1 MTALAQ
7 TDTAWSQAGF
17 APVCALQVFGMRRSG
32 NHAIIDWIM
41 RNAPEGASGG
51 VFYNNC
57 KFGKNPVRQYGS
69 MDIYG
74 AELDLLDHRAK
85 TDVNRIAQA
94 GDAPMVVVSYED
106 RMPQPAGQPQKAS
119 HGMQDADF
127 TRQVI
132 IYRSFLNWSASL
144 LAKIKKNPVFGATD
158 RLRIMTLA
166 FATYAQ
172 GLDRVGQ
179 GKGVVAI
186 CYDDWMT
193 SEDYRAD
200 VLARLG
206 LPVRDLSRGK
216 VQRYGGG
223 SSFQKK
229 VESASDLDS
238 VARDAAMA
246 EDLEY
251 GILTWTAAH
260 DLQFMERLIPH
271 FEDDAERLATLAESS
286 TLNITPPP
294 RGASQ

>member
-1 MTALAQ
+1 
-7 TDTAWSQAGF
+7 
-17 APVCALQVFGMRRSG
+17 
-32 NHAIIDWIM
+32 
-41 RNAPEGASGG
+41 
-51 VFYNNC
+51 
-57 KFGKNPVRQYGS
+57 
-69 MDIYG
+69 
-74 AELDLLDHRAK
+74 
-85 TDVNRIAQA
+85 
-94 GDAPMVVVSYED
+94 
-106 RMPQPAGQPQKAS
+106 
-119 HGMQDADF
+119 
-127 TRQVI
+127 
-132 IYRSFLNWSASL
+132 
-144 LAKIKKNPVFGATD
+144 
-158 RLRIMTLA
+158 
-166 FATYAQ
+166 
-172 GLDRVGQ
+172 
-179 GKGVVAI
+179 
-186 CYDDWMT
+186 MT

-286 TLNITPPP
+286 TLNITLPP